1 MQAFANVILGSNSE
15 AKNIAICVGT
25 ASYPLWLKSSGT
37 FCLEAM
43 KNAPELLIEIHLFH
57 PFSKVEWFFSFFVM
71 VWPFG
76 SYSVELEHL
85 WWEGDLLGKGS
96 LFLTCSL
103 DVLDAQPMFRH
114 VSMNEGEVMLGG
126 GVERDK

>member
-57 PFSKVEWFFSFFVM
+57 PFSKVEWFLSFFVM
-71 VWPFG
+71 VWVFWVLLCRVG
-76 SYSVELEHL
+76 ASV
-85 WWEGDLLGKGS
+85 
-96 LFLTCSL
+96 
-103 DVLDAQPMFRH
+103 V
-114 VSMNEGEVMLGG
+114 GG
-126 GVERDK
+126 GFVGKRLTFPDM